1 MKKKILRSIRTD
13 CNVNLRPSKV
23 CDGVGVFALVNI
35 PKHKTLFSDLKP
47 DELRIGWDEVNNLPD
62 QITDYLSRICISDKD
77 GFKLSRTVSEINI
90 SYFVNHSDDPN
101 VMYDQTYDRY
111 ITIRDISEGEEILVK
126 YIDHEIDW

>member
-1 MKKKILRSIRTD
+1 
-13 CNVNLRPSKV
+13 
-23 CDGVGVFALVNI
+23 LVNI

-47 DELRIGWDEVNNLPD
+47 DELHIGWDEVSNLPD
-62 QITDYLSRICISDKD
+62 QITDYLSRICISDRD